1 MENLLKSE
9 LKTTVLKLLGGS
21 RGGYICQ
28 GQGYETDGGRV
39 FVKSHNKP
47 QARIMFEG
55 EMASLREIQ
64 KTNTVRVPQPI
75 KVMDF
80 PGGGAA
86 FAMEFIKMRSL
97 NKYSAKLGEQMADL
111 HLYNKENGEKL
122 RKKEQTIG
130 PIARVPVP
138 LLGFWRTC
146 MHNDKMAFVHAAV
159 PETGRASLRFPGL
172 SIFILQVNEWQ
183 NDWPTFFI
191 RHRLQ
196 AQMDLIERDYGD
208 RTARE
213 LWEQLKPKV
222 PEMFHDLE
230 IIPALVHG
238 DLWSGNV
245 AEDDYGPIVFDP
257 SCFYGHSEFELAI
270 SMMFGGF
277 SSSFFSA
284 YHSKIP
290 KAPGFEKRNTLYMLF
305 NYINHWNHF
314 GTEFRRP
321 SLAVMQSLLK

>member
-1 MENLLKSE
+1 MENLLKAE
-9 LKTTVLKLLGGS
+9 LKTTVLKLLSGS

-28 GQGYETDGGRV
+28 GHAYEIDGGRV

-47 QARIMFEG
+47 QSRTMFEG
-55 EMASLREIQ
+55 EVASLKEIQ

-75 KVMDF
+75 KVMHL
-80 PGGGAA
+80 PGGGTA
-86 FAMEFIKMRSL
+86 FAMEYIKMKSL

-130 PIARVPVP
+130 VGQTEPNYVDKF
-138 LLGFWRTC
+138 GFHQITC
-146 MHNDKMAFVHAAV
+146 YGNI
-159 PETGRASLRFPGL
+159 T
-172 SIFILQVNEWQ
+172 QVNEWQ

-208 RTARE
+208 RKARE
-213 LWEQLKPKV
+213 LWEQLKPKI

-245 AEDDYGPIVFDP
+245 AEDDYGPIIFDP
-257 SCFYGHSEFELAI
+257 SCFYAHSEFELAI
-270 SMMFGGF
+270 AMMFSGF

-290 KAPGFEKRNTLYMLF
+290 KTPGFEKRNSLYKLF
-305 NYINHWNHF
+305 HYINHWNHF

-321 SLAVMQSLLK
+321 SLTVMQSLLK

>member
-28 GQGYETDGGRV
+28 GQAYETDGRRV
-39 FVKSHNKP
+39 FVKSNDKP
-47 QARIMFEG
+47 QARIMLEG

-64 KTNTVRVPQPI
+64 KTNTIRVPQPI
-75 KVMDF
+75 KVMDL

-86 FAMEFIKMRSL
+86 IAMEYIKMKSL

-122 RKKEQTIG
+122 RQKEQTIG
-130 PIARVPVP
+130 VGQTEPNYVDKF
-138 LLGFWRTC
+138 GFHQVTC
-146 MHNDKMAFVHAAV
+146 YGNI
-159 PETGRASLRFPGL
+159 T
-172 SIFILQVNEWQ
+172 QVNEWQ

-208 RTARE
+208 RKARE
-213 LWEQLKPKV
+213 LWEQLKPKI

-257 SCFYGHSEFELAI
+257 SCFYGHSEFELGIA
-270 SMMFGGF
+270 MMFGGF

-290 KAPGFEKRNTLYMLF
+290 KAPGFEKRNLIDYLVPACQKQC
-305 NYINHWNHF
+305 I
-314 GTEFRRP
+314 
-321 SLAVMQSLLK
+321 SC